1 MLIVTP
7 VNADKDA
14 IASIKID
21 KTKLSVSCFIA
32 NLEGFWGNYKQFT
45 NAVSFQQ
52 TRTSAFFFFLLLA
65 VFFDQRMNEEHICKG
80 APGQD

>member
-1 MLIVTP
+1 MLLCCYCVFSNINQVITMLIVTP

-32 NLEGFWGNYKQFT
+32 NLKGF
-45 NAVSFQQ
+45 
-52 TRTSAFFFFLLLA
+52 
-65 VFFDQRMNEEHICKG
+65 
-80 APGQD
+80 

>member
-1 MLIVTP
+1 MLLPVLIVTP

-32 NLEGFWGNYKQFT
+32 NLEGF
-45 NAVSFQQ
+45 
-52 TRTSAFFFFLLLA
+52 
-65 VFFDQRMNEEHICKG
+65 
-80 APGQD
+80 

>member
-1 MLIVTP
+1 MFFSNINQVITMLIVTP

-32 NLEGFWGNYKQFT
+32 NLEGF
-45 NAVSFQQ
+45 
-52 TRTSAFFFFLLLA
+52 
-65 VFFDQRMNEEHICKG
+65 
-80 APGQD
+80 